1 MKQRKIIYENAQ
13 LPDDY
18 SPDRYEFRTPAG
30 AEFDP
35 QWAVCHRNGVEF
47 YRMDSGISKSRV
59 QESCGRKYRVN
70 SIFPH
75 TAGRDLDDNIRH
87 RSGRKLIMFPEF
99 LRKMLD
105 FEPDWEYDCL
115 GKIRFPSTLNRF
127 DCTRR

>member
-30 AEFDP
+30 
-35 QWAVCHRNGVEF
+35 VEF
-47 YRMDSGISKSRV
+47 YRTDSGISKSRV
-59 QESCGRKYRVN
+59 QKSCGRKYRVN

-87 RSGRKLIMFPEF
+87 LLGREI
-99 LRKMLD
+99 D
-105 FEPDWEYDCL
+105 NV
-115 GKIRFPSTLNRF
+115 S
-127 DCTRR
+127 

>member
-47 YRMDSGISKSRV
+47 YRTDSGISKSRV
-59 QESCGRKYRVN
+59 QE
-70 SIFPH
+70 
-75 TAGRDLDDNIRH
+75 
-87 RSGRKLIMFPEF
+87 
-99 LRKMLD
+99 
-105 FEPDWEYDCL
+105 
-115 GKIRFPSTLNRF
+115 
-127 DCTRR
+127 

>member
-18 SPDRYEFRTPAG
+18 SPDRYEFRTLP
-30 AEFDP
+30 
-35 QWAVCHRNGVEF
+35 GVTLTTISVTC
-47 YRMDSGISKSRV
+47 SGV
-59 QESCGRKYRVN
+59 
-70 SIFPH
+70 
-75 TAGRDLDDNIRH
+75 
-87 RSGRKLIMFPEF
+87 KLIMFPELF
-99 LRKMLD
+99 RKTLD